1 MDILTATDDHEVLLS
16 VTPSKQ
22 TDRLRVASYNNTSGK
37 LSLGLAAWARTKN
50 CDIHRSGG
58 TGDTR
63 RRVKLISYRNN
74 SQYSPG
80 NWTEIIIF
88 C

>member
-1 MDILTATDDHEVLLS
+1 MTMKSYCPLLP
-16 VTPSKQ
+16 VNKH
-22 TDRLRVASYNNTSGK
+22 RLRVASYNNTSGK

-80 NWTEIIIF
+80 NWTEKIIF